1 MNAFRSHLFAVVAVL
16 GLVLPGL
23 DMLRAQQKAPPTDI
37 LGGASNLFKPPQ
49 NPPINRRKN
58 QQRSS
63 SEAPLGEQNRPA
75 SPSPATD
82 DTSDQVEDAL
92 ALGNAARDRTP
103 PDFASAEKA
112 YRLAWKLNHDDPR
125 PYVGLGNIYFDQQR
139 YPEAAKAYKDAIKLQ
154 EPPKRLMVGALMSRG
169 SGRSTSTVAPD
180 YPAGDWHVY
189 LAAAMLRQEDLF
201 GAERELRHA
210 VAFDPR
216 NAISRAQ
223 LAYTLFTQKRYT
235 EAAAFYESALQLDP
249 TNEMYKELSKQS
261 LLKAREAAAQDGAI
275 AQRLEGTAWQIRE
288 AASENIVGT
297 CHLKTGSQLDCKA
310 NGNKRPLYAGM
321 RWKIQDGLF
330 ELQRPSPFTID
341 GPSCIGEIRAERI
354 YLKCTSS
361 EIEGNE
367 VWTRQDRD

>member
-1 MNAFRSHLFAVVAVL
+1 
-16 GLVLPGL
+16 
-23 DMLRAQQKAPPTDI
+23 
-37 LGGASNLFKPPQ
+37 
-49 NPPINRRKN
+49 
-58 QQRSS
+58 
-63 SEAPLGEQNRPA
+63 
-75 SPSPATD
+75 
-82 DTSDQVEDAL
+82 
-92 ALGNAARDRTP
+92 
-103 PDFASAEKA
+103 
-112 YRLAWKLNHDDPR
+112 
-125 PYVGLGNIYFDQQR
+125 
-139 YPEAAKAYKDAIKLQ
+139 
-154 EPPKRLMVGALMSRG
+154 
-169 SGRSTSTVAPD
+169 
-180 YPAGDWHVY
+180 
-189 LAAAMLRQEDLF
+189 MLRQEDLF
-201 GAERELRHA
+201 GAETELRHS

-341 GPSCIGEIRAERI
+341 GPSCVGEIRAERI

-361 EIEGNE
+361 EIEGDE